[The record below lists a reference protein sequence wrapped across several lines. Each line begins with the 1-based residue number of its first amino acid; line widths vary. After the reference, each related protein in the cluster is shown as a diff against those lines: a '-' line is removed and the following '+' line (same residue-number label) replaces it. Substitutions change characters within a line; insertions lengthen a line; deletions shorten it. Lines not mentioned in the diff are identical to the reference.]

1 MYCAINLIYF
11 IDTYYSKHYNYIL
24 ISGGNMSSEIT
35 SSDKIWKTFLGYNSL
50 ISSDATKEGIDMFG
64 TELRYQIA
72 AHLTAAHYSDH
83 ISCQL
88 KENARQKFIQ
98 QQRNK

>member
-1 MYCAINLIYF
+1 
-11 IDTYYSKHYNYIL
+11 
-24 ISGGNMSSEIT
+24 MSSEIT
-35 SSDKIWKTFLGYNSL
+35 SDDKIWKTFLGYNTL

-72 AHLTAAHYSDH
+72 AHLTSAHYSDH